1 MALDR
6 SRNYFSYGPFDAGKI
21 YSRLRKDTDMKWVW
35 FTIAWISFILG
46 IIGAFVPILPTTPFL
61 LLAAFLFSKSS
72 PRFHKMVMNLP
83 WAGEAM
89 KDWQDN
95 RVIGIKAKFL
105 CVTMIIFSLL
115 IFWYVPKVQ
124 LFIKVVL
131 SLILS
136 SVGIF
141 VVCQKSSSK

>member
-1 MALDR
+1 
-6 SRNYFSYGPFDAGKI
+6 
-21 YSRLRKDTDMKWVW
+21 MKWVW

-105 CVTMIIFSLL
+105 CVTMIIVSLF
-115 IFWYVPKVQ
+115 IFWCVPNVQ
-124 LFIKVVL
+124 LFIKVFL

>member
-1 MALDR
+1 
-6 SRNYFSYGPFDAGKI
+6 
-21 YSRLRKDTDMKWVW
+21 MKWVW

-46 IIGAFVPILPTTPFL
+46 IIGAFVPVLPTTPFL

-83 WAGEAM
+83 WAGQAM

-95 RVIGIKAKFL
+95 RVIGIKAKIL
-105 CVTMIIFSLL
+105 CVSTILGSLF
-115 IFWYVPKVQ
+115 IFWYALKVQ
-124 LFIKVVL
+124 FFIRIFL